1 MKKSEFVAAIADKLT
16 ANGVKEVTKKAV
28 EQNLDATIDVIV
40 ESVAKGDE
48 IVLVGF
54 GSFKRVERKGRT
66 ARVPG
71 TNKTVKVPAKK
82 APAFKAGKVFKDRV
96 EGVKKADKKKK

>member
-1 MKKSEFVAAIADKLT
+1 MKKSEFVAAIADKL
-16 ANGVKEVTKKAV
+16 ADSGVKEVTKKAV
-28 EQNLDATIDVIV
+28 EAHLDATLEVII

-48 IVLVGF
+48 ITLVGF

-71 TNKTVKVPAKK
+71 TGKTVKVPAKK
-82 APAFKAGKVFKDRV
+82 APAFKAGKIFKDKV
-96 EGVKKADKKKK
+96 EGKKAEKKKK